1 MERLQ
6 EPNPGATS
14 TDPVAAVLVTQDRRL
29 RQAVLDL
36 AASAGIRV
44 HPVAR
49 IPDPLL
55 PQPPLHLFGP
65 DAQHLTSATPPNSS
79 AVFLTLEAP
88 VPALAP
94 TPAPTATRAPA
105 PGADPIEKFHLP
117 AHEPQV
123 LKLLVHAA
131 NTVCRMGTVITV
143 SGVTGGAGTTT
154 AALLF
159 AGAAASLD
167 HETSLIEGAGPPPA
181 VEFALG
187 LENAP
192 GIRWPD
198 LINTGGQLRD
208 LPHPEALRLALAR
221 WRSIGVLAR
230 RGGSAAP
237 QETAVAE
244 VIASL
249 ARLRGIVI
257 MDGGTPHRLDV
268 AAGGGMR
275 ADISVL
281 VVPRTV
287 SAVVQAH
294 ELIAKTSGEKPLVLT
309 RARRGGVLSQR
320 DVERALATDVVGE
333 LPEIAGLQN
342 LLDRGT
348 GLPGPRARCWKEAR
362 SLMHEILSSISAIP
376 QPNRLRAAASA

>member
-1 MERLQ
+1 MERYQ
-6 EPNPGATS
+6 EPNPGVTS

-44 HPVAR
+44 HPVGR

-65 DAQHLTSATPPNSS
+65 DAQHLTSATPPTSS
-79 AVFLTLEAP
+79 AVFLTLQAP
-88 VPALAP
+88 VPA
-94 TPAPTATRAPA
+94 PAPTMTQTPA
-105 PGADPIEKFHLP
+105 HGAEPIEKFHLP
-117 AHEPQV
+117 AHESQV

-131 NTVCRMGTVITV
+131 NTVCRMGTVIVV

-187 LENAP
+187 LENAA

-198 LINTGGQLRD
+198 LINPNGQLRD

-230 RGGSAAP
+230 RGVGTQP
-237 QETAVAE
+237 QQTAVTE
-244 VIASL
+244 ITASL

-281 VVPRTV
+281 VIPRTV

-294 ELIAKTSGEKPLVLT
+294 ELIAKTSGERPLVMT

-320 DVERALATDVVGE
+320 DVERALGTAVVGE
-333 LPEIAGLQN
+333 LPEISGLQN

-362 SLMHEILSSISAIP
+362 SLLHEVLGAISAVP
-376 QPNRLRAAASA
+376 KPNRLRVAASS